1 MLENPGWTCH
11 AVGSYKYGLF
21 CFESSALVAFIV
33 FFFCLVLEYENNVFL
48 GTKNMSLKQCK
59 VEHVGST
66 QDV

>member
-33 FFFCLVLEYENNVFL
+33 FFFFA
-48 GTKNMSLKQCK
+48 
-59 VEHVGST
+59 
-66 QDV
+66 